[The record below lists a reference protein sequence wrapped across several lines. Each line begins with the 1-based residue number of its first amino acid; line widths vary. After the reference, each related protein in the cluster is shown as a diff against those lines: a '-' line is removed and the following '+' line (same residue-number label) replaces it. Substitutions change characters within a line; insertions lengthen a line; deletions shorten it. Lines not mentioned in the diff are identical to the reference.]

1 MYQKIL
7 IGNDGSELADK
18 AIEAGLALGKMSGAK
33 VVMLHV
39 GLPMFQPAAFL
50 GEAYVGPSE
59 EDYAAE
65 LKAGND
71 AAEQKATAAA
81 ARSGIGVEVVHVVA
95 AEPWRAI
102 IEKATELQCDAIVMA
117 SHGRGP
123 LTALL
128 LGSDTINVLSH
139 CKLPVLVVR

>member
-1 MYQKIL
+1 MYKKIL
-7 IGNDGSELADK
+7 IGTDGSELADK
-18 AIEAGLALGKMSGAK
+18 AIDAGVELGKMSGAQ
-33 VVMLHV
+33 VIMLHV
-39 GLPMFQPAAFL
+39 GMPMVQPAVFI
-50 GEAYVGPSE
+50 GEAYVGPTE

-65 LKAGND
+65 LKASNEL
-71 AAEQKATAAA
+71 AEKKASAAA
-81 ARSGIGVEVVHVVA
+81 ARSGISIEMINTVA